1 MSETVEITQ
10 GQRIRLSILELVEYD
25 TAAAAQAITFVEDD
39 PFKAAL
45 FEKQYLRHAGVA
57 FDVIPRTLKAIQE
70 SKEALP
76 LLLPAEVSQNG

>member
-10 GQRIRLSILELVEYD
+10 GQSIRLGILELVEYD
-25 TAAAAQAITFVEDD
+25 TAAAAQAIEFVKDD
-39 PFKAAL
+39 PFSAAL
-45 FEKQYLRHAGVA
+45 FEKQYLRLAGMS

-76 LLLPAEVSQNG
+76 LLQPGS